1 MTKEK
6 IARWTIYVLLS
17 IGIAYIGI
25 DLACLEIGY
34 SSTYYEVQILINNRT
49 ELIGFAWLWAV
60 MLIISDFGLGVK
72 KYTPSVVIQKT
83 LYLSTVLVVLF
94 HVVVLLACLLSVN
107 NRALL
112 FENKWTYENELLMQD
127 ISPAVA
133 VFISALLV
141 FLRTFFTT
149 LLMYML
155 NQRMKF
161 AYGVVVPFI
170 MFLFDWLFYY
180 TFKISEPLRILPVE
194 HTRIFYTEAMAP
206 NWNEVPRFSYWI
218 SIAYWLILIA
228 ILCFCIFQNRKKGHR
243 LKDIHTIQNKG
254 LEGWL
259 TNKKGYFVY
268 IVIFLLIA
276 AISALNN
283 LRVDYGVPIK
293 HLGWINIFRYAFV
306 ERCVIGDV
314 LSPLLLGCMYFS
326 FIENSKIH
334 TQTDL
339 LKKGCTT
346 FIHAATLMAVVQVII
361 VVIAIIISPY
371 TAAAIPYYG
380 SFQLFFE
387 RSEYMF
393 AISYIIYMSIAGGL
407 VSCLTMCIYEWSN
420 NSALAILIPSFGITT
435 YIPSSWLWGSLLT
448 TIIPDAPLSAGNYF
462 APTWKRI
469 LDLIIMT
476 VIIVV
481 CISMRKRRSLD

>member
-1 MTKEK
+1 
-6 IARWTIYVLLS
+6 
-17 IGIAYIGI
+17 
-25 DLACLEIGY
+25 
-34 SSTYYEVQILINNRT
+34 
-49 ELIGFAWLWAV
+49 
-60 MLIISDFGLGVK
+60 
-72 KYTPSVVIQKT
+72 
-83 LYLSTVLVVLF
+83 
-94 HVVVLLACLLSVN
+94 
-107 NRALL
+107 
-112 FENKWTYENELLMQD
+112 
-127 ISPAVA
+127 
-133 VFISALLV
+133 
-141 FLRTFFTT
+141 
-149 LLMYML
+149 
-155 NQRMKF
+155 
-161 AYGVVVPFI
+161 
-170 MFLFDWLFYY
+170 
-180 TFKISEPLRILPVE
+180 
-194 HTRIFYTEAMAP
+194 
-206 NWNEVPRFSYWI
+206 
-218 SIAYWLILIA
+218 
-228 ILCFCIFQNRKKGHR
+228 
-243 LKDIHTIQNKG
+243 
-254 LEGWL
+254 
-259 TNKKGYFVY
+259 
-268 IVIFLLIA
+268 
-276 AISALNN
+276 
-283 LRVDYGVPIK
+283 
-293 HLGWINIFRYAFV
+293 
-306 ERCVIGDV
+306 
-314 LSPLLLGCMYFS
+314 MYFS